1 MKKFAKMSLVAAV
14 AVAGLTNVSASSLED
29 AVKNTEISGKVYVEF
44 LSGADNTASGSTTGT
59 TDMDF
64 DVTFSTKVNDNVTS
78 VVTLEA
84 DSANTEGA
92 DISDQAVGLDTIKFV
107 YAKNNLTAT
116 AGRFSSVAP
125 TDDGDKLEGLSATYK
140 AGVASLFASY
150 GVTNAT
156 TIGDVANFAIM
167 APVGPV
173 NLEAWYTVY
182 APDTTTGK
190 SGVNSDGNVENGSD
204 FGKTITAVASTTLEG
219 FNLSARY
226 SATDFNTTG
235 AKDGSTLR
243 LDASTTVSNVTLAAT
258 YVSTD
263 KDGGAS
269 AHTDAAAANSFEQ
282 SQLTMDSLTTT
293 NDLSI
298 WAVSATVP
306 YNEVTYQVAYANI
319 DADTANDDATELR
332 LRATHMMSSNFKVM
346 ATYSMYQEENAGVEV
361 TDNDSTRIEFKYSF

>member
-14 AVAGLTNVSASSLED
+14 AVAGLTNVSASSLEE

-44 LSGADNTASGSTTGT
+44 LSNADNKTAGSTAGA

-84 DSANTEGA
+84 DSANNEGS
-92 DISDQAVGLDTIKFV
+92 DMSDQAVGLDTIKFA
-107 YAKNNLTAT
+107 YAKGNVSANV
-116 AGRFSSVAP
+116 GRFGSVSP
-125 TDDGDKLEGLSATYK
+125 TMDGDKIEGLSVNYK
-140 AGVASLFASY
+140 AGIATLFAQY
-150 GVTNAT
+150 AVTNAT
-156 TIGDVANFAIM
+156 TLGDFAEFAVM

-173 NLEAWYTVY
+173 NVEAWYTAY
-182 APDTTTGK
+182 SPDLFT
-190 SGVNSDGNVENGSD
+190 VDSDGATVGAD
-204 FGKTITAVASTTLEG
+204 YGRTITGVASTTLEG
-219 FNLSARY
+219 FNLKARY
-226 SATDFNTTG
+226 SATDYNTTG

-243 LDASTTVSNVTLAAT
+243 LDVSTTVSNVTLAGT

-263 KDGGAS
+263 KDGGAA

-282 SQLTMDSLTTT
+282 SQLTMDSLSTT

-306 YNEVTYQVAYANI
+306 YNEVTYQVAYASI
-319 DADTANDDATELR
+319 DADTTNEDATELR

-346 ATYSMYQEENAGVEV
+346 ATYSMYEEDNAGVEAE
-361 TDNDSTRIEFKYSF
+361 NKDSSRIEFKYSF

>member
-29 AVKNTEISGKVYVEF
+29 AVKNTEISGKVYTEF
-44 LSGADNTASGSTTGT
+44 LSNADNTTAGSTAGLA
-59 TDMDF
+59 DFDF

-84 DSANTEGA
+84 DSSISEGA
-92 DISDQAVGLDTIKFV
+92 LNSDTAVGLDQIKFA
-107 YAKNNLTAT
+107 YAKGNLSAN
-116 AGRFSSVAP
+116 AGKFGSSAP
-125 TDDGDKLEGLSATYK
+125 TDDGDKLQGLSVTYK

-156 TIGDVANFAIM
+156 TINDVANFAIM

-173 NLEAWYTVY
+173 NLEAWYTIY
-182 APDTTTGK
+182 APDTTTAKG
-190 SGVNSDGNVENGSD
+190 GVNSSGNIENGSD
-204 FGKTITAVASTTLEG
+204 FGRTITGIASTTLEG
-219 FNLSARY
+219 FNLKGRY
-226 SATDFNTTG
+226 STTDFNTTG
-235 AKDGSTLR
+235 QKDGSTLR

-269 AHTDAAAANSFEQ
+269 AYTDVAAANSYEL
-282 SQLTMDSLTTT
+282 SQLSMGSLTTT

-298 WAVSATVP
+298 WAVSATAP
-306 YNEVTYQVAYANI
+306 YNEVTYQVAYASI

-346 ATYSMYQEENAGVEV
+346 ATYSMYQEDNAGVEAA
-361 TDNDSTRIEFKYSF
+361 DQDSTRVEFKYSF

>member
-156 TIGDVANFAIM
+156 TIGDVANLAIM

-182 APDTTTGK
+182 APDTTTAKAAGT
-190 SGVNSDGNVENGSD
+190 VGSD
-204 FGKTITAVASTTLEG
+204 FGKTSTLVASTTLEG
-219 FNLSARY
+219 FNLAARY
-226 SATDFNTTG
+226 SATDFNTVG
-235 AKDGSTLR
+235 QADGSTLR

-282 SQLTMDSLTTT
+282 SQLTMDSLSTDV
-293 NDLSI
+293 DLSI